1 MDASAIT
8 VWVTVLS
15 TLSRDFELG
24 TTMKIQYVHNL
35 LNHSNGSG
43 MWHGKLDICLFQS

>member
-8 VWVTVLS
+8 VWMAVLS

-24 TTMKIQYVHNL
+24 TTMKIQHVHDL
-35 LNHSNGSG
+35 LNHSYGSR
-43 MWHGKLDICLFQS
+43 MWHGKLYICLFQG